1 MEDVSIIALYNQRD
15 EKAIEETSLKYG
27 AYCYSIANNILSD
40 AQDSEECVNDTWM
53 KAWNTIPP
61 SRPRSLKLFLARIT
75 RNLSIDRYRNSHRLK
90 RGRTV
95 SATLDEISTFVPS
108 RDVDDEIERKELA
121 TLLNT
126 FLHSLPPRDSN
137 IFIRRYF
144 FVEEVSV
151 IAEKYGLSESNVFK
165 ILSRTRVKL
174 KKYLEKEGYSI

>member
-40 AQDSEECVNDTWM
+40 VQDSEECVNDTWM
-53 KAWNTIPP
+53 RAWSTIPP
-61 SRPRSLKLFLARIT
+61 SRPNSLKLFLAKIT
-75 RNLSIDRYRNSHRLK
+75 RNLSIDRYRSSNRLK
-90 RGRTV
+90 RGRGV
-95 SATLDEISTFVPS
+95 SVALEEIRTFVPS
-108 RDVDDEIERKELA
+108 RDVDDEIERKELV

-144 FVEEVSV
+144 FVEEVSL

-165 ILSRTRVKL
+165 ILSRTRGKL
-174 KKYLEKEGYSI
+174 RRYLEKEGYSI

>member
-40 AQDSEECVNDTWM
+40 VQDSEECVNDTWM
-53 KAWNTIPP
+53 RAWSTIPP
-61 SRPRSLKLFLARIT
+61 SRPNSLKLFLAKIT
-75 RNLSIDRYRNSHRLK
+75 RNLSIDRYRNSNRLK
-90 RGRTV
+90 RGRGISV
-95 SATLDEISTFVPS
+95 ALEEIRTFVPS

-165 ILSRTRVKL
+165 ILSRTRGKL
-174 KKYLEKEGYSI
+174 RRYLEKEGYSI